1 MLGYFVRRLLATI
14 PVIGMVAFFVF
25 ALLYLTPGDPA
36 AVIAGDIA
44 TVADIERIRHQLGLD
59 QPLLTRFWSWASAVL
74 HGDLG
79 ISIFTNLPVTQ
90 LISQRVEPTLSLALC
105 TLIVAVLVAVPMGV
119 IAAWKVG
126 RLIDRLVMV
135 FSVAGFSMPV
145 FVLAYLLIYAF
156 AIDLDWL
163 PVQGYTPLR

>member
-59 QPLLTRFWSWASAVL
+59 QPLLTRFWS
-74 HGDLG
+74 
-79 ISIFTNLPVTQ
+79 
-90 LISQRVEPTLSLALC
+90 
-105 TLIVAVLVAVPMGV
+105 
-119 IAAWKVG
+119 
-126 RLIDRLVMV
+126 
-135 FSVAGFSMPV
+135 
-145 FVLAYLLIYAF
+145 
-156 AIDLDWL
+156 
-163 PVQGYTPLR
+163 